1 MTLTTTGPASSSRIE
16 AAWTVYQLSRTTDE
30 VLQAAIKEVSQMLEA
45 GEITKA
51 RADEL
56 IDFIR

>member
-1 MTLTTTGPASSSRIE
+1 MT
-16 AAWTVYQLSRTTDE
+16 WTDYQLSRTADD
-30 VLQAAIKEVSQMLEA
+30 VMQAAIKEVAQMLEA
-45 GEITKA
+45 GEITEA

>member
-16 AAWTVYQLSRTTDE
+16 ATWTVYQLSRTTDE
-30 VLQAAIKEVSQMLEA
+30 VLQAAIKEVAQMLEA